1 MNKVIKRLVHK
12 EFIQLKRDP
21 KLLPMIFLPPVI
33 QLILLGYAANMDV
46 KKLPM
51 IVYDADKTS
60 ESRKIIELFSHN
72 EYFNFLGYIVDLSE
86 ADAIIDKG
94 IASMIMSIP
103 ADFSEEVTSGKNS
116 AIQLIVDGSESNSAT
131 AGLNY
136 AVMILQNHSRSILV
150 ERFTRMNSKTLLDSG
165 ITPEVRIR
173 FNPELKSRN
182 FMIPGILGLL
192 LLVITMMLT
201 SLAIVKEKEIG
212 TIEQLIVSPIKSYEL
227 IIGKLTPFALIAT
240 IDIVLVLLVSYFVFA
255 VPIRGSI
262 FLLFVLC
269 FLFLLTTLGLGL
281 FVSTISKNQQQ
292 AMVTAVFFVMM
303 PMVFL
308 SGFVF
313 PIENMPK
320 IIQSITYLLPLRYF
334 YTILRGIFLKG
345 VGIGALWDETLALLV
360 FGIIIITMSA
370 LRFSKKLS

>member
-1 MNKVIKRLVHK
+1 MKKIIGHLIRK

-21 KLLPMIFLPPVI
+21 RLLPIVFIPPVI
-33 QLILLGYAANMDV
+33 QLILLGYAANLDV
-46 KKLPM
+46 KRLPLM
-51 IVYDADKTS
+51 VYDADKSS
-60 ESRKIIELFSHN
+60 ESRKVVELFSHN
-72 EYFNFLGYIVDLSE
+72 EYFNLIGYVEDLNDI
-86 ADAIIDKG
+86 DAEIDKG
-94 IASMIMSIP
+94 KVAMVLAVPS
-103 ADFSEEVTSGKNS
+103 DFGEDLVSGRNTEV
-116 AIQLIVDGSESNSAT
+116 QLIVDGSESNSAT

-136 AVMILQNHSRSILV
+136 AVMILENHSRNILI
-150 ERFTRMNSKTLLDSG
+150 ERLIRQNKVSLIKRG
-165 ITPEVRIR
+165 ISPEIRIR

-192 LLVITMMLT
+192 LLLITMMLT

-240 IDIVLVLLVSYFVFA
+240 IDIVLVLIVSYFVFA
-255 VPIRGSI
+255 VPIRGNL
-262 FLLFVLC
+262 FLLFALC

-313 PIENMPK
+313 PIENMPTV
-320 IIQSITYLLPLRYF
+320 IQVVTYLLPLRYF
-334 YTILRGIFLKG
+334 YTIIRGIFLKG
-345 VGIGALWDETLALLV
+345 VGIAALWDEALALLI
-360 FGIIIITMSA
+360 FGLVILILSA
-370 LRFSKKLS
+370 VRFSKKLN

>member
-1 MNKVIKRLVHK
+1 MKKIIGHLIRK
-12 EFIQLKRDP
+12 ELIQLKRDP
-21 KLLPMIFLPPVI
+21 RLLPIVFIPPVI
-33 QLILLGYAANMDV
+33 QLILLGYAANLDV
-46 KKLPM
+46 RRLLLM
-51 IVYDADKTS
+51 VYDADKSS
-60 ESRKIIELFSHN
+60 ESRKVVELFSHN
-72 EYFNFLGYIVDLSE
+72 EYFNLIGYVEDLNDI
-86 ADAIIDKG
+86 DAEIDKG
-94 IASMIMSIP
+94 NVAMVLAVPS
-103 ADFSEEVTSGKNS
+103 DFGEDLVSGRNAEV
-116 AIQLIVDGSESNSAT
+116 QLIVDGSESNSAT

-136 AVMILQNHSRSILV
+136 AVMILENHSRNILI
-150 ERFTRMNSKTLLDSG
+150 ERLIRQNKVSLIKRG
-165 ITPEVRIR
+165 ISPEIRIR

-192 LLVITMMLT
+192 LLLITMMLT

-240 IDIVLVLLVSYFVFA
+240 IDIVLVLIVSYFVFA
-255 VPIRGSI
+255 VPIRGNL
-262 FLLFVLC
+262 FLLFALC

-313 PIENMPK
+313 PIENMPTV
-320 IIQSITYLLPLRYF
+320 IQVVTYLLPLRYF
-334 YTILRGIFLKG
+334 YTIIRGIFLKG
-345 VGIGALWDETLALLV
+345 VGIAALWDEALALLI
-360 FGIIIITMSA
+360 FGLVILILSA
-370 LRFSKKLS
+370 VRFSKKLN

>member
-1 MNKVIKRLVHK
+1 MKKIIGHLIRK

-21 KLLPMIFLPPVI
+21 RLLPIVFIPPVI
-33 QLILLGYAANMDV
+33 QLILLGYAANLDV
-46 KKLPM
+46 KRLPLM
-51 IVYDADKTS
+51 VYDADKSS
-60 ESRKIIELFSHN
+60 ESRKVVELFSHN
-72 EYFNFLGYIVDLSE
+72 EYFNLIGYVEDLNDI
-86 ADAIIDKG
+86 DAEIDKG
-94 IASMIMSIP
+94 NVAMVLAVPS
-103 ADFSEEVTSGKNS
+103 DFGEDLVSGRNTEV
-116 AIQLIVDGSESNSAT
+116 QLIVDGSESNSAT

-136 AVMILQNHSRSILV
+136 AVMILENHSRNILI
-150 ERFTRMNSKTLLDSG
+150 ERLIRQNKVSLIKRG
-165 ITPEVRIR
+165 ISPEIRIR

-192 LLVITMMLT
+192 LLLITMMLT

-240 IDIVLVLLVSYFVFA
+240 IDIVLVLIVSYFVFA
-255 VPIRGSI
+255 VPIRGNL
-262 FLLFVLC
+262 FLLFALC

-313 PIENMPK
+313 PIENMPTV
-320 IIQSITYLLPLRYF
+320 IQVVTYLLPLRYF
-334 YTILRGIFLKG
+334 YTIIRGIFLKG
-345 VGIGALWDETLALLV
+345 VGIAALWDEALALLI
-360 FGIIIITMSA
+360 FGLVILILSA
-370 LRFSKKLS
+370 VRFSKKLN